1 MFYLLVLVTFA
12 GLLTVT
18 GVSVVPSTILFLL
31 KHPPILAI
39 VVLTLC
45 VVVPSDDGHACER
58 LDQFGRLMP
67 CYPEPGLFEESK
79 YVGRMCRA
87 AERRRALRRLWR
99 DVVYFGS
106 KLGRLVRLIVSF
118 VSALVRGMCK
128 HSRDGTLWLAPILA
142 SAVIRVALALC
153 ASSLARY
160 VAAKVCVGC
169 IGGYLLVSLVAGLLL
184 EEHAMP
190 GLDRIIGCLL
200 LSAMVG
206 WMPECPAWADAMA
219 SGKVSEL
226 LAGIRAEM
234 EACEASV
241 RSSGRRGKRAGRP
254 RPQAQATHDKIQVAT
269 PTTSSPVPNPTH
281 RRAIESKT
289 CSTSSSLP
297 SNSLPSPA
305 STSPRGSGRNAT
317 RATPSPVPSIILA
330 KTKKLQQSERAL
342 NSEAALLTAGTK
354 QQEMKLKAY
363 KPKGSVDDNASTPTA
378 TSSPKKTVVIS
389 ATKQATSSGD
399 SQEKEG
405 SVTFDRDVAP
415 TVTPTVKTKE
425 YIEVKTEDDVS
436 KATKEKAEDEPK
448 TKESGADFTHDTKDL
463 KTSSP
468 EAETFVAPAP
478 PVGSTDI
485 TDPSSPLAPATK
497 VATQIEPAPTATSE
511 VVSTAQNSA
520 QTSTESSSQPTVAP
534 VEPPVEP
541 KSAPPAAS
549 APAAEQ
555 PAPRN
560 PTTGPGS
567 DATPASA
574 SLSHTSAD
582 PPPTNQNTQLIHT
595 RPSPGHGPVYNSML
609 KSPSHTACGRAMR
622 VYAPIPCFQVQDAT
636 LGTRVGRTELKKK
649 CAAKKA
655 KLARRSM
662 RLAVE
667 AQGTAP
673 VCPATSIE
681 PSAATTAQSQPPVVP
696 ETPTPEP
703 AEAGMDVC
711 QPSTESCG
719 ASTDLCTSDG
729 PSPVDEAMSPVDAS
743 PEVRAP
749 AAESPV
755 AAQAIVQPAPCSIV
769 PDPRAAASS
778 EKSAAAPRP
787 PLSMPCKPVDG
798 AS

>member
-1 MFYLLVLVTFA
+1 MFYLLVLVTLFC
-12 GLLTVT
+12 LLSMTGASIVSSTV
-18 GVSVVPSTILFLL
+18 LFLL
-31 KHPPILAI
+31 HYPPILAI
-39 VVLTLC
+39 LILALC

-67 CYPEPGLFEESK
+67 CYPEPGVFEESK

-106 KLGRLVRLIVSF
+106 KLGRLVRHVVSF
-118 VSALVRGMCK
+118 VSALVRGMYK
-128 HSRDGTLWLAPILA
+128 YSRDGVLWLAPILA
-142 SAVIRVALALC
+142 SAVIRVVFALC

-160 VAAKVCVGC
+160 VATKVCVGC
-169 IGGYLLVSLVAGLLL
+169 IGWYLLVSLVAGLLL
-184 EEHAMP
+184 EEHEMP
-190 GLDRIIGCLL
+190 GLDRVIGWLL
-200 LSAMVG
+200 LGVMAA
-206 WMPECPAWADAMA
+206 WTFDCPAWADMKA

-234 EACEASV
+234 DAYEASV
-241 RSSGRRGKRAGRP
+241 RASGRRSKRAGRP
-254 RPQAQATHDKIQVAT
+254 RPQAQATHDKTDDGKIQD
-269 PTTSSPVPNPTH
+269 
-281 RRAIESKT
+281 
-289 CSTSSSLP
+289 
-297 SNSLPSPA
+297 
-305 STSPRGSGRNAT
+305 
-317 RATPSPVPSIILA
+317 
-330 KTKKLQQSERAL
+330 
-342 NSEAALLTAGTK
+342 
-354 QQEMKLKAY
+354 
-363 KPKGSVDDNASTPTA
+363 KPKGNVDDNALTPTA
-378 TSSPKKTVVIS
+378 TSSPKKAVAIS
-389 ATKQATSSGD
+389 GATKQATSSGH

-405 SVTFDRDVAP
+405 SVTFDKAVAP

-425 YIEVKTEDDVS
+425 HIEVKTEDNVP

-478 PVGSTDI
+478 PVGSTNM

-497 VATQIEPAPTATSE
+497 VATRMEPAPTVTSE
-511 VVSTAQNSA
+511 VILTAQKA
-520 QTSTESSSQPTVAP
+520 QPSTESSSQPTAAP
-534 VEPPVEP
+534 AEPPVEP
-541 KSAPPAAS
+541 KSTPPAAS
-549 APAAEQ
+549 APAAEH

-560 PTTGPGS
+560 PTAGPSS
-567 DATPASA
+567 DAIPASA
-574 SLSHTSAD
+574 SLPHTSVD

-595 RPSPGHGPVYNSML
+595 GPSPGHGLVYNSML
-609 KSPSHTACGRAMR
+609 KSLSHAASGRAMR
-622 VYAPIPCFQVQDAT
+622 LYAPVPCFQVQDAT
-636 LGTRVGRTELKKK
+636 LGSRVGRAELKKK
-649 CAAKKA
+649 RAAKKA

-662 RLAVE
+662 RLAVQ

-673 VCPATSIE
+673 VRPATSIE
-681 PSAATTAQSQPPVVP
+681 PSATTMAQSQPPVVP

-703 AEAGMDVC
+703 VEAGMDVC

-719 ASTDLCTSDG
+719 ASTAVCTSDG

-743 PEVRAP
+743 PEVRAQ

-755 AAQAIVQPAPCSIV
+755 AAQAIAQPAPCSIV
-769 PDPRAAASS
+769 PDLRAAASS